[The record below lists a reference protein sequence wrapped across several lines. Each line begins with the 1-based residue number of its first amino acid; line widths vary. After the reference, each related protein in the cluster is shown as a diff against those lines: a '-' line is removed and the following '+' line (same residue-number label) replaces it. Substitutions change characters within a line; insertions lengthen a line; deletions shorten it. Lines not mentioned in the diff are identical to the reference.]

1 MKDYIS
7 VKVRESRPD
16 FATGQFR
23 VVLQDVETGQILS
36 IWVGQFEGNA
46 IALALEEAWT
56 PRPMTHDL
64 LANVFIHLNAILQ
77 KVIITDL
84 RDNTFYANMYLKV
97 PGYEDIVEI
106 DCRPSDAIAIALRSK
121 APIYVSKK
129 LADKMTD
136 ELDEIFE
143 RLQPNDTVH

>member
-1 MKDYIS
+1 MEEYIL

-16 FATGQFR
+16 FATGQYR
-23 VVLQDVETGQILS
+23 VVLQDTNTGQILA

-64 LANVFIHLNAILQ
+64 LVNLFIHINATLQ
-77 KVIITDL
+77 KVVITDL
-84 RDNTFYANMYLKV
+84 RDNTFYANMYLNL
-97 PGYEDIVEI
+97 PGNEDIIEV
-106 DCRPSDAIAIALRSK
+106 DCRPSDAIAVALRSK

-129 LADKMTD
+129 LTGKMTD
-136 ELDEIFE
+136 ELDEIFD
-143 RLQPNDTVH
+143 RLQPNDTIH